1 MSENILND
9 MVEVVVEDAAVIT
22 VPIDD
27 TLSHS
32 MEAADAAAVGAALAL
47 KADLSQVAG
56 ISVNGQAADLQGK
69 ILIDGSDIPVSG
81 TDTRKL
87 DVAVGEALNRT
98 AADIPMSAE
107 PGADSIAA
115 VINSTVD
122 RTADAIALSEDD
134 ETTVTEAVTEIRED
148 VTDLQATVEAQ
159 GTADGILYEAEG
171 EDTVKDKIDD
181 LYDGRVKTVNA
192 HGADG
197 SGNIELTTVPFAD
210 DLASTRMTQVAGK
223 FIVRTTAGTASIS
236 DGDAQLLRIQG
247 SNEHPGYI
255 AEVLKMDVIPM
266 ARDDDQDPIEAAIDP
281 EEFKAAVSGDVDL
294 TFVYATGWNP
304 DPEDYG
310 ITVTGTAIAGDI
322 ITVHY
327 IKEERGTITQA
338 FSEAGDK
345 TFISTGWN
353 LFNAEEGWARVAAYN
368 YKYKVGGPYSTIRFK
383 DNPGDESSYA
393 VTVDGNGLFSVP
405 RDGYIVLT
413 GGNDTE
419 TYIIT
424 TWTDWTGG
432 YPGAFQG
439 YSETVIDL
447 TSVLA
452 SFPYGLCRA
461 GSVYD
466 ELDFSVTPH
475 KATQR
480 IGRMAYSAANRAAAE
495 ASGRAYEFDE
505 DYIYYEL
512 AQADIQESTFS
523 LSNEFTANSHG
534 IEYFTGT
541 SAGATAEAG
550 YIESLK
556 DKLQRDVATL
566 SQQTL
571 EENVKAQVRENIGA
585 ASAADIDSAMSVLN
599 GSILTKTYSY
609 KIAST
614 SASSTKTITAENL
627 GIVPIEGYTP
637 VMAMVESAGVSYFN
651 CYILHPVVT
660 GTVASIRNLSSSA
673 QTNRTIIIRY
683 LWVKDNLVRVE

>member
-69 ILIDGSDIPVSG
+69 ILIDGSDIPVNG

-107 PGADSIAA
+107 PGADSIAE

-134 ETTVTEAVTEIRED
+134 ETTVTEAVTEIQED

-192 HGADG
+192 HGADS

-255 AEVLKMDVIPM
+255 AEVLKMDVVPM
-266 ARDDDQDPIEAAIDP
+266 ARDDEDPIEATIDP

-322 ITVHY
+322 IMVHY

-413 GGNDTE
+413 GGNETE
-419 TYIIT
+419 TYVIT
-424 TWTDWTGG
+424 AWTDWTGG
-432 YPGAFQG
+432 YPGTFQG

-585 ASAADIDSAMSVLN
+585 ASAADIDSAISLLN
-599 GSILTKTYSY
+599 GSLLVKKYTYKFTSQIAGNGTKSL
-609 KIAST
+609 
-614 SASSTKTITAENL
+614 TAETM

-637 VMAMVESAGVSYFN
+637 ALAVCESTGNSYLT
-651 CYILHPVVT
+651 CYALHPVTT
-660 GTVASIRNLSSSA
+660 GTVISFRNLSSSA
-673 QTNRTIIIRY
+673 QNNKTITLRY
-683 LWVKDNLVRVE
+683 LFIKDNLVRVE